1 MEIEVPPTDN
11 LTARLRNGFPGSDG
25 TSSPDEMALGW
36 NEWRGGNPLVV
47 QPATCHVI
55 PITNNSYSRDHPL
68 VVQRSHDEIQPEPVF
83 RRAWG
88 DDVDADLI
96 LTTPSSRNRSPPPPP
111 PPQQCLSHRLC
122 KCKLFGHGNI
132 RIR

>member
-1 MEIEVPPTDN
+1 MISVS
-11 LTARLRNGFPGSDG
+11 GSQ
-25 TSSPDEMALGW
+25 
-36 NEWRGGNPLVV
+36 WRGGNPLVV

-68 VVQRSHDEIQPEPVF
+68 VVQRGHDEIQPEPVF
-83 RRAWG
+83 RRAWVSYLSVRILQG